1 MGAPP
6 AAAPAAAGAAAAPLD
21 LSDMRRFVSSPLPRS
36 AGVLRCVVERD
47 AAGLAKRM
55 FPAYTLRGDGAWAG
69 GSGGGGGRALLAARK
84 RTASVTANYVISLDA
99 RDLGRGSPATVG
111 KVRANYLGTEFTVF
125 DDGVAP
131 GKADGGGGACR
142 RELAAVLFTS
152 NVLSSRGPRKMR
164 AAVPRLSAD
173 DTPAVVLQP
182 ARDAD
187 GMAERMQDAARAG
200 DLLLM
205 VNREPSWND
214 DLGAYV
220 LNFDGR
226 VTQPSVKNFQLVEAA
241 GGAAAG
247 AAGGAGLPRVL
258 LLFGRVDRDR
268 FTLDFQGPLSPLQA
282 FAIALT
288 SLDYKL
294 GCE

>member
-1 MGAPP
+1 
-6 AAAPAAAGAAAAPLD
+6 
-21 LSDMRRFVSSPLPRS
+21 
-36 AGVLRCVVERD
+36 
-47 AAGLAKRM
+47 
-55 FPAYTLRGDGAWAG
+55 
-69 GSGGGGGRALLAARK
+69 
-84 RTASVTANYVISLDA
+84 
-99 RDLGRGSPATVG
+99 
-111 KVRANYLGTEFTVF
+111 
-125 DDGVAP
+125 
-131 GKADGGGGACR
+131 
-142 RELAAVLFTS
+142 
-152 NVLSSRGPRKMR
+152 MR